1 MELKEEL
8 DSQEKFRILKHKLK
22 NMKSKLELIPLAI
35 FALNAV
41 LSFYLENTEA
51 ALGWIVATMI
61 QVRVIALIKK
71 FDKEEEE
78 K

>member
-1 MELKEEL
+1 M
-8 DSQEKFRILKHKLK
+8 K
-22 NMKSKLELIPLAI
+22 NKLEFIPLAI
-35 FALNAV
+35 FAINAI

-51 ALGWIVATMI
+51 ALGWIVASMI
-61 QVRVIALIKK
+61 QVRVIALINK

>member
-1 MELKEEL
+1 
-8 DSQEKFRILKHKLK
+8 
-22 NMKSKLELIPLAI
+22 MKSKLEFIPLAI

-41 LSFYLENTEA
+41 FSLYLENTEA

-61 QVRVIALIKK
+61 QVRVIALINK

-78 K
+78 E